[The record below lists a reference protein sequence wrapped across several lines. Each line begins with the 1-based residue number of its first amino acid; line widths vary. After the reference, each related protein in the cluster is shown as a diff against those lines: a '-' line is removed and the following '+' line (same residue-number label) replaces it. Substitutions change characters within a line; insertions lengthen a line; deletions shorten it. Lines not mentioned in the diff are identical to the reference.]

1 LFINKDFFINIL
13 RINFDKLCYLFMKTI
28 VKTYRK
34 LVATII
40 KLIVKVNEVIY
51 LKDVYIFI

>member
-1 LFINKDFFINIL
+1 
-13 RINFDKLCYLFMKTI
+13 MKTI

-40 KLIVKVNEVIY
+40 KLIVKANEVIY